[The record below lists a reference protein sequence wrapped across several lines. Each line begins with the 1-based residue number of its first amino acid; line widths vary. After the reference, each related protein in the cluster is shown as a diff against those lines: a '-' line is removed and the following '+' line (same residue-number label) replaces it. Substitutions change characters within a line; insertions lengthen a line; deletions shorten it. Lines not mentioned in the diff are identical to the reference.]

1 MSRVTDLSAAVV
13 VSTRHCYRFD
23 CAKCS
28 ARSRWARRK
37 SWRSRKSPNR
47 SARPRKR

>member
-1 MSRVTDLSAAVV
+1 MSRVTDLTAAVV
-13 VSTRHCYRFD
+13 VSARHCHRFD

-37 SWRSRKSPNR
+37 SWRCAKSPKR
-47 SARPRKR
+47 SARPGKR